1 MRPPALICRL
11 VLSCLPMTVPA
22 GGAIAQTSDH
32 PTRPIEALVQ
42 VGDGQPR
49 CQPQELRLPAD
60 ANVDLRIRNGGS
72 RAVVV
77 RVPDLFADDRVR
89 SATGAAADGAGGY
102 RVEAG
107 ANAQMIVKT
116 PPQGQYRYECADT
129 GGAGSAMSG
138 VLTVVR

>member
-1 MRPPALICRL
+1 MRSPALVRRL
-11 VLSCLPMTVPA
+11 VLLCLPMAIPA
-22 GGAIAQTSDH
+22 GGALAQASDH

-42 VGDGQPR
+42 VSDGQPR